1 MLAGDL
7 PAPRHSAVRELRD
20 PATGGVIDQAVVL
33 LFAKPASS
41 TGEDVLE
48 FHCHGGKAVVDAVL
62 AVLARIDGLRLAQ
75 PGEFTRRAFAHGR
88 IDLTEAEGLADLLE
102 AETEA
107 QRKAALAL
115 ADGSLKRQIAQWQER
130 VLALSASAERAID
143 YADDGDDSL
152 DPALRSDLAILV
164 EELESWLDRPQLEP
178 IKDGIRIVVAG
189 PPNAGKSSLINA
201 MSGIDRAI
209 VSPLP
214 GTTRDYLDIPMA
226 IGGTYVLLTDTAGLR
241 YAGDSIEA
249 EGVERAVALIAG
261 ADILLWLGPAAEAP
275 EHQRLVQLH
284 PKADLGCAPAGS
296 TALPISSKTGAGL
309 ADLLD
314 RIAAL
319 CDNFLPKEDAIALN
333 RRQAGLLAEAAVALR
348 EAVSASDLVIIAE
361 ELRVVRSAFDRI
373 TGRSGVED
381 LLDALFARFCLGK

>member
-1 MLAGDL
+1 M
-7 PAPRHSAVRELRD
+7 
-20 PATGGVIDQAVVL
+20 IDQALVL

-41 TGEDVLE
+41 TGEDVVE

-62 AVLARIDGLRLAQ
+62 AALAWIDGLRLAE

-130 VLALSASAERAID
+130 VLALSAIAERAID
-143 YADDGDDSL
+143 YADDGDDRL
-152 DPALRSDLAILV
+152 DPALQRDLAVLL
-164 EELESWLDRPQLEP
+164 EELESWLARPRLEP
-178 IKDGIRIVVAG
+178 LKDGIRIVAAG

-201 MSGIDRAI
+201 LSGIDRAI

-226 IGGTYVLLTDTAGLR
+226 ISGTFVLLTDTAGLR
-241 YAGDSIEA
+241 VAGDTVEA
-249 EGVERAVALIAG
+249 EGVERAEALIAG
-261 ADILLWLGPAAEAP
+261 ADIVLWLGPADEAP
-275 EHQRLVQLH
+275 EHKRRILLH
-284 PKADLGCAPAGS
+284 PKADLDPAPVGS
-296 TALPISSKTGAGL
+296 GALPISSTTGAGL
-309 ADLLD
+309 DELLD

-319 CDNFLPKEDAIALN
+319 CGKFLPGEDAIALN
-333 RRQAGLLAEAAVALR
+333 RRQAGLIGEAAVALR
-348 EAVSASDLVIIAE
+348 GAASAADLVIIAE
-361 ELRVVRSAFDRI
+361 ELRVVRRAFDRI